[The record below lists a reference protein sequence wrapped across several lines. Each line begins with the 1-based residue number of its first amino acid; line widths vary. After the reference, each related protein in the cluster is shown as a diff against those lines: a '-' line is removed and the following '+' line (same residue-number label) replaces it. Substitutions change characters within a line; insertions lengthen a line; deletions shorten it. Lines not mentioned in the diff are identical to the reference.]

1 MTVKYLIKIKNKFT
15 LFVCN
20 CILLMAML
28 SSCGGTQH
36 ENNIEYS
43 LSIDSSKTDSVQQLK
58 TIVSASGDTLEI
70 NGIAVDLGLSVKWA
84 ACNLGASKP
93 EGYGSYYAWGETK
106 PKATYTRDNSNWYD
120 VGYNVLRSKGV
131 INSRGNLT
139 ARYDA
144 ATANW
149 GAGWRMPT
157 LDEIKELKSRCR
169 WNWTTRNGV
178 KGYKVTGPSGK
189 SIFLPAAG
197 YRYGAVSFYV
207 GHRRQ
212 SSNRQGWCCLG
223 CCSYGFYWSSSAI
236 DDSVSAYALYFN
248 SVYCGWDAHYDRGYG
263 RSVRPVSE

>member
-1 MTVKYLIKIKNKFT
+1 MKNKFT
-15 LFVCN
+15 LFACN

-43 LSIDSSKTDSVQQLK
+43 LSIDSSKT
-58 TIVSASGDTLEI
+58 
-70 NGIAVDLGLSVKWA
+70 AVDLGLSVKWA

-93 EGYGSYYAWGETK
+93 EGCGSYYAWGETM
-106 PKATYTRDNSNWYD
+106 PKTKYTEDNSNWYGVD
-120 VGYNVLRSKGV
+120 YDVLRSKGV

-169 WNWTTRNGV
+169 WNWTTMNGV

-189 SIFLPAAG
+189 SIFLPTAG
-197 YRYGAVSFYV
+197 YRSGIE
-207 GHRRQ
+207 
-212 SSNRQGWCCLG
+212 
-223 CCSYGFYWSSSAI
+223 SYGRARQKPHKIAYSVDSSGGYWSSTAGDNSGYAFLFSF
-236 DDSVSAYALYFN
+236 DSDYFDWFVTAN
-248 SVYCGWDAHYDRGYG
+248 RDLGH
-263 RSVRPVSE
+263 SVRPVSE